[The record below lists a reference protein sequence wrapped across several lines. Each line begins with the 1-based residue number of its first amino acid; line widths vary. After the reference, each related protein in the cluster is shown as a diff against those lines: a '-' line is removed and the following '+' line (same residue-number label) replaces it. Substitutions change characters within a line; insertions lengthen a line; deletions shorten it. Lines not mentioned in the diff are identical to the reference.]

1 MKEHPFF
8 KGIDWQL
15 VYLQKYPP
23 PLIPPRGEVNAADA
37 FDIGSFDEE
46 DTKGIKLSDSDQ
58 DLYKHFPVVISERW
72 QQEISETVYDAINS
86 ETDKIELKKRA
97 KLKNKFEDE
106 KESDCILHGYIKKLG
121 GPFASAW
128 QNRYAKLYPNR
139 LELHSD
145 SSSTKPELIFMD
157 QIEGICSDY
166 VQVKGEQTIV
176 LKMKGMEREKD
187 ARIVLTNT
195 DEIGLREW
203 LQSLKST
210 HKDSLEMLS
219 NIAKKAT
226 KIYGAENRTLAIST
240 VGNSC
245 ITTAPPPPVQLTSV
259 NSNGTAVSNHHPV
272 FTGPGPIPALGLTGQ
287 ANFTINNN
295 NNNITTSNNNN
306 TINSGSSNNNN
317 NNNNNNNT
325 IILSNHL
332 VGAVP
337 GPGVVVGSSNNNS
350 SSVTASSPTSLSNT
364 HMATSTSSAPAASQ
378 MASASVL
385 PPSAASAQPRN
396 ST

>member
-1 MKEHPFF
+1 MTVFCF
-8 KGIDWQL
+8 
-15 VYLQKYPP
+15 LQ
-23 PLIPPRGEVNAADA
+23 
-37 FDIGSFDEE
+37 
-46 DTKGIKLSDSDQ
+46 
-58 DLYKHFPVVISERW
+58 
-72 QQEISETVYDAINS
+72 
-86 ETDKIELKKRA
+86 
-97 KLKNKFEDE
+97 
-106 KESDCILHGYIKKLG
+106 
-121 GPFASAW
+121 
-128 QNRYAKLYPNR
+128 
-139 LELHSD
+139 
-145 SSSTKPELIFMD
+145 
-157 QIEGICSDY
+157 
-166 VQVKGEQTIV
+166 
-176 LKMKGMEREKD
+176 
-187 ARIVLTNT
+187 

-364 HMATSTSSAPAASQ
+364 HMVTSTSSAPAASQ